1 MTNSGERLPYQKAT
15 ILTAACS
22 VKPTTDVALDN
33 THTLAE
39 LEAAIWAIPYRAGA
53 TDTSSA
59 LMAINN
65 MFTSPG
71 SADVPKLGYVIT
83 DGQSTINS
91 VFTKA
96 TADLLKNAGVTMFTI
111 GK

>member
-1 MTNSGERLPYQKAT
+1 M
-15 ILTAACS
+15 
-22 VKPTTDVALDN
+22 
-33 THTLAE
+33 AE

-59 LMAINN
+59 LMSINA
-65 MFTSPG
+65 MFSSLGTD
-71 SADVPKLGYVIT
+71 DVPKLGYVIT

-91 VFTKA
+91 VFTRA
-96 TADLLKNAGVTMFTI
+96 TAELVKNNGVKMFTI